1 MCKRTFL
8 FPEEAEAEVKA
19 IRENVMD
26 KNTGTDVWLSVWNC
40 SLWNGKPFTDKNRTA
55 KKTLKSKAM

>member
-1 MCKRTFL
+1 MKFKEDTNMCKRTFL

-26 KNTGTDVWLSVWNC
+26 KNTGTD
-40 SLWNGKPFTDKNRTA
+40 F
-55 KKTLKSKAM
+55 